1 MSIEK
6 YAVSNVKELQEKELT
21 QVSDRLKELG
31 QSHEKTA
38 SQTQETERLSTRES
52 ELKIALADQ

>member
-21 QVSDRLKELG
+21 EVKGRIKELG

-38 SQTQETERLSTRES
+38 SETQEAERLDTRKA
-52 ELKIALADQ
+52 ELIIAIADQ